1 MSKKPK
7 QTKCHTFPLRQDHWL
22 TRHLVTRSL
31 THADA
36 PFDPCAL
43 SKFSGLLSQTERR
56 PRVGVLGAPP
66 VAWPCSGRTRSL
78 RTDPR
83 DHPSGRGPVCSSLAH
98 RFASARRL
106 QILSRFRRRHSVC
119 RSSLWSSISRVVSLL
134 LVVLKPSTFRKCAD
148 TSKA

>member
-43 SKFSGLLSQTERR
+43 SKFSGLIGVTVEPDGTSASSQC
-56 PRVGVLGAPP
+56 
-66 VAWPCSGRTRSL
+66 AW
-78 RTDPR
+78 
-83 DHPSGRGPVCSSLAH
+83 CSSGGLAMLGSH
-98 RFASARRL
+98 E
-106 QILSRFRRRHSVC
+106 I
-119 RSSLWSSISRVVSLL
+119 
-134 LVVLKPSTFRKCAD
+134 PSD
-148 TSKA
+148 